1 MEKKSPALE
10 NINIGFALEIT
21 ANEMDNEKIMTEAEQ
36 IKLLKEA
43 LEWYAEQAMR
53 LNAYILELDQSL
65 MMTTVK
71 ILALDNGKMAR
82 EALKK

>member
-1 MEKKSPALE
+1 MSDA
-10 NINIGFALEIT
+10 
-21 ANEMDNEKIMTEAEQ
+21 EKI
-36 IKLLKEA
+36 IA
-43 LEWYAEQAMR
+43 LQTALDWYAEQAMR

>member
-1 MEKKSPALE
+1 
-10 NINIGFALEIT
+10 
-21 ANEMDNEKIMTEAEQ
+21 MTDAEQ
-36 IKLLKEA
+36 IKELTTA
-43 LEWYAEQAMR
+43 LGWYAEQAMR
-53 LNAYILELDQSL
+53 LNAYILELDQTL